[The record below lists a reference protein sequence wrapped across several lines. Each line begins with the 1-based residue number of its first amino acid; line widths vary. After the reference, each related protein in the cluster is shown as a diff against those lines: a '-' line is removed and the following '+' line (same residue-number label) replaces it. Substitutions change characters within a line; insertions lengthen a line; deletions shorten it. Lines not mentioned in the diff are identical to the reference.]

1 MFIQTLVLEG
11 KQEKEIPQYALTG
24 FTRNILC
31 ITMYVMLYDFFCL
44 YAILEK
50 RSHLC

>member
-1 MFIQTLVLEG
+1 MFIQALVLNG

-31 ITMYVMLYDFFCL
+31 ITICYV
-44 YAILEK
+44 I
-50 RSHLC
+50 